1 MPTYQYVCTAC
12 DEPLEAVQAF
22 SDPALTEC
30 PSCGG
35 RLRKVFTS
43 VGVVFKGS
51 GFYRNDSRES
61 AKVGANGSGKE
72 SSDAKTSDST
82 SSSSASTDS
91 TSSDTAAKPT
101 SSATKG
107 KKDKAPAAASAT

>member
-91 TSSDTAAKPT
+91 TPSDTAAKP
-101 SSATKG
+101 SSRDTKG
-107 KKDKAPAAASAT
+107 KKDKAPAAANAT

>member
-72 SSDAKTSDST
+72 SSDAKTSDSS

-91 TSSDTAAKPT
+91 TSSDTAKP
-101 SSATKG
+101 SSSDTKG
-107 KKDKAPAAASAT
+107 KKDKAPAAASAS

>member
-72 SSDAKTSDST
+72 SSDAKASDST

-91 TSSDTAAKPT
+91 SSSDTAKSS

>member
-1 MPTYQYVCTAC
+1 LPTYQYVCTAC

-22 SDPALTEC
+22 TDAALTEC

-51 GFYRNDSRES
+51 GFYRTDSRDA
-61 AKVGANGSGKE
+61 AKVGANGAGKE
-72 SSDAKTSDST
+72 STDAKAPESTSSSDAKG
-82 SSSSASTDS
+82 
-91 TSSDTAAKPT
+91 SDTTAKP
-101 SSATKG
+101 ANDG
-107 KKDKAPAAASAT
+107 ARKKEKTPAAATTS